1 MTRKNKIFDDKKM
14 NKGNFYKNNKLFN
27 IYDIDAD
34 KILISKKEQDG
45 KKSFFKYSLRCSD
58 DDFIRSL
65 CIKLLRM
72 IVYVKHFD
80 SNKVMSFK
88 VNNNNPLKKYTRIWE
103 KVGILMNIEFDN
115 EPVYCD
121 NDKYMKV
128 RKNSYGDKVNINFQD
143 KRLPKD
149 NASYKCLSLKMLGYV
164 IRVDKKFYPQTFLE
178 EC

>member
-1 MTRKNKIFDDKKM
+1 
-14 NKGNFYKNNKLFN
+14 
-27 IYDIDAD
+27 
-34 KILISKKEQDG
+34 
-45 KKSFFKYSLRCSD
+45 
-58 DDFIRSL
+58 
-65 CIKLLRM
+65 M